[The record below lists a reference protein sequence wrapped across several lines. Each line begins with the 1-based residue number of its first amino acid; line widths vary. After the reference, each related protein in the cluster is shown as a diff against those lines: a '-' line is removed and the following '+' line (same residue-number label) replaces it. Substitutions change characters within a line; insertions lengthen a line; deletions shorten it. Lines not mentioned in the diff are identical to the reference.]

1 MNNKWVN
8 RSGKILLAIT
18 LIIIIKML
26 YDQDINIGDYV
37 NTWQKVVIMSI
48 VIAIYIVCIFINA
61 RVYYKVLSIFSN
73 QKINRNEISNVYI
86 TSNLGKYL
94 PGNIM
99 HFVGRN
105 VLGVQYNISQ
115 SNMLLAT
122 ILEVAITLIT
132 AFMLTIIFSAQ
143 YFLTVFKLLIMDY
156 KKIVVALS
164 VGVLVVLCLG
174 IILIYKHR
182 RKVSDIIGVLGTR
195 ENKSCILQGIG
206 LSLGTQ
212 IASGVTYILVV
223 VTIYN
228 DSVSLNISLIG
239 IYLLAWLVGFI
250 MPGVPG
256 GIGIKE
262 SILILLL
269 NGLLPKD
276 IILVSVIIHRCLN
289 IIAEVLAFVIMK
301 VIFRKR
307 DIVED

>member
-18 LIIIIKML
+18 LIVIIKML

-48 VIAIYIVCIFINA
+48 VIAIYVVCIFVNA
-61 RVYYKVLSIFSN
+61 RVYYKVLNIFSN
-73 QKINRNEISNVYI
+73 QKINRDEISNVYI

-99 HFVGRN
+99 HFIGRN

-122 ILEVAITLIT
+122 ILELAITLIT
-132 AFMLTIIFSAQ
+132 TFVLTIIFSAQ
-143 YFLTVFKLLIMDY
+143 YFLTVFKLLIVDY
-156 KKIVVALS
+156 KKIVVALL
-164 VGVLVVLCLG
+164 VGALVVLCFG

-182 RKVSDIIGVLGTR
+182 EKVSDIIRVLGTR
-195 ENKSCILQGIG
+195 KNKRYILQGIG
-206 LSLGTQ
+206 LNLGTQ
-212 IASGVTYILVV
+212 IASGITYILVV

-228 DSVSLNISLIG
+228 DSVSVNISLIG

-269 NGLLPKD
+269 NGLLPRD

-307 DIVED
+307 DIVEH